1 MTALPAIGTYL
12 RPVGRQCP
20 IRQGYGH
27 RKVRAGQPVRDD
39 TGCLPVQ
46 YTQEQLDQWRKQ
58 IDREAVELWIIVAC
72 LVMLVLI
79 VLGVMTGVV

>member
-1 MTALPAIGTYL
+1 MNCCDEFGDCQQ
-12 RPVGRQCP
+12 GRQCP

-46 YTQEQLDQWRKQ
+46 YTQEQLDQWRRE

>member
-1 MTALPAIGTYL
+1 MTHPTS
-12 RPVGRQCP
+12 R
-20 IRQGYGH
+20 
-27 RKVRAGQPVRDD
+27 VRAGRPPDN

-46 YTQEQLDQWRKQ
+46 YTQEQLDQWRRE

>member
-1 MTALPAIGTYL
+1 MTHPT
-12 RPVGRQCP
+12 RR
-20 IRQGYGH
+20 
-27 RKVRAGQPVRDD
+27 VRAGRPPDD
-39 TGCLPVQ
+39 TGCLPVDF
-46 YTQEQLDQWRKQ
+46 TQRQFDQWRKQ

>member
-1 MTALPAIGTYL
+1 MDKPT
-12 RPVGRQCP
+12 
-20 IRQGYGH
+20 
-27 RKVRAGQPVRDD
+27 RKVRAGQPVAEDA
-39 TGCLPVQ
+39 GCLPVQ

-79 VLGVMTGVV
+79 VLAVMTGVV

>member
-1 MTALPAIGTYL
+1 MNCCDEFGDCQQ
-12 RPVGRQCP
+12 GRQCP

>member
-1 MTALPAIGTYL
+1 MNCCDEYGDCQQG
-12 RPVGRQCP
+12 RNCPVRT
-20 IRQGYGH
+20 GYGH
-27 RKVRAGQPVRDD
+27 RKVRAGKPVSDD

-46 YTQEQLDQWRKQ
+46 YTEDQLDQWRRE

-72 LVMLVLI
+72 LVMLVFI

>member
-1 MTALPAIGTYL
+1 MNDNCCNQACEQG
-12 RPVGRQCP
+12 RNCPVRT
-20 IRQGYGH
+20 GYAH
-27 RKVRAGQPVRDD
+27 RKVRAGKPASDD

-46 YTQEQLDQWRKQ
+46 YTEDQLDQWRRE